1 MKTTF
6 IVFKNKEHMIYHIW
20 KSNQEN
26 WKQNVSVVNALSKAK
41 YSTKGTYSAQP
52 TASTSF
58 YRYMLTTLG
67 KGWETEAFEYDNIDT
82 NTAKNELQELH
93 SLYQSDE
100 YKCISDEKFRE
111 LSGKY
116 AGKKYKEML
125 TANLTLKRAKEWAK
139 KLLESCLVD
148 YDDSDITKVAIRAI
162 MPKYELHNLSQWWA
176 WVYEEYTK

>member
-1 MKTTF
+1 MYKR
-6 IVFKNKEHMIYHIW
+6 
-20 KSNQEN
+20 Q
-26 WKQNVSVVNALSKAK
+26 
-41 YSTKGTYSAQP
+41 
-52 TASTSF
+52 
-58 YRYMLTTLG
+58 
-67 KGWETEAFEYDNIDT
+67 NIDT

-162 MPKYELHNLSQWWA
+162 IPKYELHNLSQWWA